1 MPPDDSLTQNP
12 RADPTKINSYFI
24 DAFKWCQSLFPVI
37 RRFPVLGR
45 FWLAGD
51 IIFRF
56 RKTPPIKTILE
67 FLHFWYLSFCKNF
80 TPLNFTAKN
89 STFSVNTTLYQC
101 VLTRRHLWRHIYAM
115 WWESKSG
122 SKLTQK
128 VARNCFRAIL
138 GGLGV
143 NSHLLAAIQHSANIF
158 SWIIRPSTRSYDCRV
173 LFDNTVWR
181 QSTVY
186 EVINHVTS
194 WGALWS
200 DESRYLIRLRNCRTL
215 EKSEKW
221 SRAVNW
227 FPSIFM
233 VELYTSFIY
242 PSPTYI

>member
-1 MPPDDSLTQNP
+1 MS
-12 RADPTKINSYFI
+12 IIISG
-24 DAFKWCQSLFPVI
+24 FPVVSASRTVLI
-37 RRFPVLGR
+37 GLWYHLPFPENPTNQNNP
-45 FWLAGD
+45 W
-51 IIFRF
+51 IFTF
-56 RKTPPIKTILE
+56 LILE
-67 FLHFWYLSFCKNF
+67 FLQNF
-80 TPLNFTAKN
+80 TPLNSTAKN

-101 VLTRRHLWRHIYAM
+101 VLTRRHLWRHIYVILC
-115 WWESKSG
+115 EYGSKTG

-158 SWIIRPSTRSYDCRV
+158 SWIICLLPNTAWSYDCHV
-173 LFDNTVWR
+173 LRWTTVWPH
-181 QSTVY
+181 STFY
-186 EVINHVTS
+186 DVINHVTP

-215 EKSEKW
+215 EKSENW

-227 FPSIFM
+227 FSSIFM